1 MWNQVRYWGVGLF
14 VLLIGVRPVAAQAVT
29 DQEQPVIDASVGG
42 FAVGGFYHQY
52 LAQVFTA
59 GVTASLVAI
68 EVPLSC
74 QPTGT
79 VTVQIVTVANGVP
92 TPTTLSATS
101 VPADAF
107 PSSWPDP
114 PSLRRIY
121 LGTPVALTAGQ
132 PYAFTL
138 GADTDCGLFQGPEG
152 DPYAGGDGYA
162 IDDVNG
168 GYGTAWYPLGS
179 RVDLPFRTLVE
190 VDSPKL
196 SILHGGEQWICVNAS
211 ALGGHLAHG
220 DTTWFRGCAA
230 RR

>member
-1 MWNQVRYWGVGLF
+1 MWNQVRCWVVGPF
-14 VLLIGVRPVAAQAVT
+14 VLLIGVRPLGAQTVS
-29 DQEQPVIDASVGG
+29 DQEQPVIDAAVGG
-42 FAVGGFYHQY
+42 LVVGGFYHQY

-68 EVPLSC
+68 EVPLTC

-79 VTVQIVTVANGVP
+79 VTVQIVTVTNGVP
-92 TPTTLSATS
+92 ASTALSTTS

-107 PSSWPDP
+107 PSSWPDA
-114 PSLRRIY
+114 PSLRPIY
-121 LGTPVALTAGQ
+121 LGTPVALIAGQ

-138 GADTDCGLFQGPEG
+138 GADTDCGVFQGPER
-152 DPYAGGDGYA
+152 DPYGGGDGYA

-168 GYGTAWYPLGS
+168 GYGTAWYSLGS
-179 RVDLPFRTLVE
+179 RVDLPFRTLVD
-190 VDSPKL
+190 VNSPKL
-196 SILHGGEQWICVNAS
+196 SILHRGEQWICVNAS

-230 RR
+230 RP